1 MNTQFRN
8 SITPVAAAVTA
19 ALYPGFTALA
29 QDTGD
34 DSYALEEIIVTAT
47 KRELS
52 VQDILFVEIFFKFAL
67 ATLIGFLIGLEREM
81 RTRHQ
86 HTGLRD
92 FILVSL
98 L

>member
-1 MNTQFRN
+1 M
-8 SITPVAAAVTA
+8 
-19 ALYPGFTALA
+19 
-29 QDTGD
+29 
-34 DSYALEEIIVTAT
+34 
-47 KRELS
+47 
-52 VQDILFVEIFFKFAL
+52 QDILFVEIFFKFAL

-98 L
+98 LGAISAFAADTFGNACLIVAAFA